1 MTFLASGFSNE
12 SDGTVTMT
20 SVSAG
25 RERELQALRTQ
36 VANQAA
42 SLADTVNEGFEGYQI
57 GAANY
62 GVELQS
68 PEGQST
74 GGGKHA
80 RQNIRLV
87 PRRRGYNVVVAGTV
101 DPVSS
106 TAEVRTFEHVAMLH
120 EVRFGKPLEINHEEF
135 ADFLY
140 KLDVVL
146 NLARIRPTRVPP
158 PPDLLTAAAQRT
170 RKTPTWVY
178 VLFVSVLVA
187 AAIMAYVVLHKL

>member
-1 MTFLASGFSNE
+1 MTI
-12 SDGTVTMT
+12 
-20 SVSAG
+20 VSAG
-25 RERELQALRTQ
+25 PERERELAALRTQ

-42 SLADTVNEGFEGYQI
+42 SLAETVNEGFEGYQL

-62 GVELQS
+62 AVELMT

-74 GGGKHA
+74 GGGKQA

-101 DPVSS
+101 DPVTS

-120 EVRFGKPLEINHEEF
+120 EVRFGKPLEINHEEY

-146 NLARIRPTRVPP
+146 NLARIRPIRFPP

-170 RKTPTWVY
+170 RKTPAWAY
-178 VLFVSVLVA
+178 ALFVVVLLA
-187 AAIMAYVVLHKL
+187 AAIVAYVVMHRL